1 MREGLHSS
9 RQDAWFSAHGTGDNV
24 TPDLAHAAPVAVIGA
39 GVVGMATA
47 RAIQRAGRQ
56 VVVFDGEEPGRK
68 TSFGNAGFIAIDHVL
83 PLCRPE
89 VLRRAPKMLL
99 DPNGPLTI
107 HLPSLPWLLP
117 WMTRFALAAR
127 DSEVTKGVDAFG
139 VLMAEAN
146 ESWKSEIQASGLG
159 ELFRSLG
166 ALYVY
171 ETEAGFAAG
180 ARERA
185 LQEAKG
191 TAMQIVDGN
200 RARELAPGLAAHIVK
215 GVLYPHGMHTVS
227 PYHVVTGLAERFVAE
242 GGIIEKAAVS
252 GFDTDA
258 DRVLAVRAGG
268 RSVPVA
274 GVAICAGRASG
285 DLTRHL
291 GFRAPLVAERGYHV
305 MVEPTGV
312 AFDMPVSPAER
323 GFFITPMREG
333 LRLAGTVE
341 LGAPD
346 KPPSWHRADL
356 LLKHLHAIFP
366 GVTGKET
373 SRWMG
378 ERPSLPDF
386 RPAIGRAPRY
396 RNVYCGYGHQHVG
409 LTLATATGRL
419 IVKLME
425 GQSLPAALASCDPG
439 RFG

>member
-1 MREGLHSS
+1 
-9 RQDAWFSAHGTGDNV
+9 V
-24 TPDLAHAAPVAVIGA
+24 T
-39 GVVGMATA
+39 
-47 RAIQRAGRQ
+47 R
-56 VVVFDGEEPGRK
+56 
-68 TSFGNAGFIAIDHVL
+68 
-83 PLCRPE
+83 
-89 VLRRAPKMLL
+89 
-99 DPNGPLTI
+99 
-107 HLPSLPWLLP
+107 
-117 WMTRFALAAR
+117 
-127 DSEVTKGVDAFG
+127 GVDAFG

-146 ESWKSEIQASGLG
+146 ASWKSEIQASGMG

-171 ETEAGFAAG
+171 ETEAGFASG

-191 TAMQIVDGN
+191 TAMEIVDGD

-215 GVLYPHGMHTVS
+215 GVFYPHGMHTVS
-227 PYHVVTGLAERFVAE
+227 PYHVVTTLADRFAAE
-242 GGIIEKAAVS
+242 GGTIERSMVG
-252 GFDTDA
+252 GFDTDG
-258 DRVLAVRAGG
+258 DRVTALRAGG

-274 GVAICAGRASG
+274 AVAICAGRASG
-285 DLTRHL
+285 NLTRHL

-305 MVEPTGV
+305 MVEPAGV
-312 AFDMPVSPAER
+312 RFELPVSPAER

-346 KPPSWHRADL
+346 RPPSWHRADL
-356 LLKHLHAIFP
+356 LLKHLRAVFP
-366 GVTGKET
+366 GATGAET

-386 RPAIGRAPRY
+386 RPAIGRAPRH

-419 IVKLME
+419 IVRLMQDE
-425 GQSLPAALASCDPG
+425 QLPPALASCDPG